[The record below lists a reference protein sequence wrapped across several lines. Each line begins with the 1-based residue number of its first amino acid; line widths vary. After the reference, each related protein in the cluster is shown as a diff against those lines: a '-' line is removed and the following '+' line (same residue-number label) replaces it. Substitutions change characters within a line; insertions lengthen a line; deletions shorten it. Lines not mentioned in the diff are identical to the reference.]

1 VIAALDAG
9 SDRRGGH
16 DRRAIIFGGRRAED
30 PRASAIR
37 RPIEALPIT
46 GRQRAGDIVVYNV
59 ARGGYVIRKLGGQRI
74 GISRDRRDA
83 MCQACAAARASGGY
97 VWIAVDEKS
106 NVYHEV
112 LCP

>member
-1 VIAALDAG
+1 MIAALDAG

-59 ARGGYVIRKLGGQRI
+59 ARCGYVIRKLGGQRI
-74 GISRDRRDA
+74 GTSQDRRDA
-83 MCQACAAARASGGY
+83 LYRACAAASVTGGY
-97 VWIAVDEKS
+97 VWISADENS
-106 NVYHEV
+106 DVYHEV